1 MPLKLMGTVV
11 LMVIV
16 GIFCGFNTSETH
28 RCDINL
34 IFVTLHGIPVFLTV
48 LMSFLGGVLVM
59 APFTLR
65 RGRRE
70 SADVPTPAEEKPPI
84 SVPQDS
90 ETTEVRA
97 E

>member
-70 SADVPTPAEEKPPI
+70 SAAPAEEKPPI